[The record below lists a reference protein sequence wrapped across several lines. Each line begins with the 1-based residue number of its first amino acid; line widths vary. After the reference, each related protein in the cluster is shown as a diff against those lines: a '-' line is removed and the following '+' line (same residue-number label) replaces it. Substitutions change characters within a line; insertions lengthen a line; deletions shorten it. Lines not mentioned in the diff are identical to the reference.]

1 MCGIYCIENLI
12 NGKKYIGQSVNIER
26 RFSQHKSLLN
36 NNKHENEYLQRSWNK
51 YGSDVFSFYILCE
64 CNECNLDDEER
75 HYIAIFDS
83 TNENNGFNNES
94 GGCINKHA
102 SERTKEKVSKA
113 NKGRRHTEEAKRKM
127 SESRKG
133 HYISE
138 ENLRKLVDG
147 RKAAGFSADGLKR
160 LSEFNKG
167 KILSEETKNK
177 ISESLKGIVRSE
189 ETKKKMSD
197 NHANKHRVFC
207 PQLNEYFE
215 TMTDVYEKYGIP
227 RSNIDKC
234 IKGERKSAGKHPVT
248 GEKLTWV
255 DMKK

>member
-51 YGSDVFSFYILCE
+51 YGSDAFSFYILCE
-64 CNECNLDDEER
+64 CDECNLDDEER

-127 SESRKG
+127 SESRKD
-133 HYISE
+133 IIFQ
-138 ENLRKLVDG
+138 K
-147 RKAAGFSADGLKR
+147 
-160 LSEFNKG
+160 
-167 KILSEETKNK
+167 KIYVN
-177 ISESLKGIVRSE
+177 
-189 ETKKKMSD
+189 
-197 NHANKHRVFC
+197 
-207 PQLNEYFE
+207 
-215 TMTDVYEKYGIP
+215 
-227 RSNIDKC
+227 
-234 IKGERKSAGKHPVT
+234 
-248 GEKLTWV
+248 
-255 DMKK
+255 